1 MNNYLKSIIIEP
13 NIIDQEGQGIYQTGY
28 YIDIVDEYSMVLRK
42 EIDEDFE
49 DTIIFDIPL
58 NGGECLVLEGYDV
71 LMDNESIAIQNEE
84 FGLVADIPL
93 VNEKLNR
100 LEQLKRHVLTN
111 NMPLEGNITDELIGQ
126 PFIKVTYWVLSDVR
140 KEGGITKFK
149 QIEERLGDLIDTGED
164 FYSINQILE
173 ILNVTDE
180 EFLIL
185 YPTGKMPS
193 SQVLYN
199 YLKETI

>member
-111 NMPLEGNITDELIGQ
+111 NMPLEGNITDEQIGQ